1 MLTWNVNKPANTV
14 KKLKIPSMFKDE
26 SLPLLKA
33 LLIKI
38 VDIKVPTNK
47 QDVNKNFINEMM
59 NVFLNVFFVL
69 NNFPKK
75 ALVEKKINIDTIE
88 PNKKPVKYV

>member
-1 MLTWNVNKPANTV
+1 
-14 KKLKIPSMFKDE
+14 MFKDE